1 MENVNDE
8 NKVEEKKS
16 DSKPGLSFYIIS
28 TILVLV
34 TLSFLV
40 EIYGAFVEG
49 RPLNFELV
57 NKLLDTLIHLL
68 SSPDTTSP

>member
-1 MENVNDE
+1 MENVNNE

-16 DSKPGLSFYIIS
+16 SFKPGFSFYIV
-28 TILVLV
+28 TITLVMIV
-34 TLSFLV
+34 LSFLV